1 MYIDPNT
8 GGMLFQ
14 ILAVVFTAISG
25 LILVFSGRIR
35 MFLTRIRR
43 RSREITS
50 KREAQ
55 NLNTNQTPDI

>member
-50 KREAQ
+50 KREAK
-55 NLNTNQTPDI
+55 NLNTNQTPDS

>member
-35 MFLTRIRR
+35 MFLTRMRR
-43 RSREITS
+43 RSREVTG

-55 NLNTNQTPDI
+55 NLNPDQTPDI